1 MSGSWIILGASSAL
15 AQAFAHQIAQ
25 ENCSILLAGRNT
37 RELDA
42 TAADL
47 AIRYNNY
54 NISTILFDTQ
64 RADCYSALQQHAIQL
79 PKPINI
85 YVAIGSMPD
94 QQIMLAQTDVC
105 AEMVLSTYTGIVLA
119 INSLVPLFQEQM
131 GGSIVVLG
139 SVAGDRGRKKNF
151 LYGSAKAGLE
161 AYCQGLRALL
171 STAKIKVLLVKPGVM
186 DTPMTWGLKNPP
198 LPIGDPETL
207 AKACVRKAKKGGV
220 LYFPRFWKYIML
232 IIRHL
237 PTAIFNRLNF

>member
-25 ENCSILLAGRNT
+25 ENCSILLTGRNT
-37 RELDA
+37 NELDS

-54 NISTILFDTQ
+54 NISTMLFDT
-64 RADCYSALQQHAIQL
+64 RHADCYNDLQKHAAQL
-79 PKPINI
+79 PRPINL

-94 QQIMLAQTDVC
+94 QQIMLSQTNVC
-105 AEMVLSTYTGIVLA
+105 AEMVLSTFTGVILA
-119 INSLVPLFQEQM
+119 INGLVPLFQEQM

-161 AYCQGLRALL
+161 AYCQGLGALL
-171 STAKIKVLLVKPGVM
+171 SAAKVKVLLVKPGVM

-198 LPIGDPETL
+198 LPIGDPEAL
-207 AKACVRKAKKGGV
+207 AKACLRKAKKGGV
-220 LYFPRFWKYIML
+220 LYFPGFWKYIML

-237 PTAIFNRLNF
+237 PTVIFNRLNF